1 MPPLFGENK
10 RQALLKEREGVCGRQ
25 RPAEASCTELQVHL
39 PLFEL
44 PEQESLAGGGGG
56 GGGSARGHLVCSSLG
71 TVFHIDH
78 GLSAEHLLW
87 TLLIVLSGVRGGPV
101 LFQQQTVTNPIAATC
116 PELRS
121 RADFR

>member
-56 GGGSARGHLVCSSLG
+56 GGGSVRGHLVCSSLG

-78 GLSAEHLLW
+78 GVSAEHLLW
-87 TLLIVLSGVRGGPV
+87 TLLTVLSGVRGARSSSSSR
-101 LFQQQTVTNPIAATC
+101 LSQTPSQPHALN
-116 PELRS
+116 
-121 RADFR
+121 